1 VTGTAVPSK
10 SSGRAHA
17 PPVVTR
23 GGWYRG
29 HDALVTI
36 DQRPAVPQIGDERP
50 MLSAYLDFQ
59 RATLEMKCAGLSDEQ
74 LRERAVPPSTLSL
87 LGLVRHL
94 TDVERIW
101 FVVRFARREAPAYY
115 STDNNLDGD
124 FNDLDYPPVD
134 EVFARWRS
142 ACAESR
148 EIVARTSTL
157 DELGVRGDGSSA
169 SLRWIL
175 LHLIEEYARHNGH
188 ADLLRERIDGTTGAQ
203 PRWPIGGRTERI
215 GEFAYCVT
223 DPRRT
228 ATVAASVRFRRPSF
242 ERMCAT

>member
-1 VTGTAVPSK
+1 VTRTAVPSK

-29 HDALVTI
+29 HDALMTI
-36 DQRPAVPQIGDERP
+36 DQRPVVPQIGDERP

-175 LHLIEEYARHNGH
+175 VHLIEEYARHNGH
-188 ADLLRERIDGTTGAQ
+188 ADLLRERIDGTTG
-203 PRWPIGGRTERI
+203 
-215 GEFAYCVT
+215 V
-223 DPRRT
+223 
-228 ATVAASVRFRRPSF
+228 
-242 ERMCAT
+242 